1 MKILSQTILLFVFS
15 VSCHVMSCHV
25 MSCHVMSGHAS
36 CYRDAGLV
44 VPEFAELVC
53 GAGGVHRG
61 AHNQCDQVHHRRH
74 GCTGMEYLYLF
85 SHIIKVWLAV
95 QKLKTVFF
103 KQVS

>member
-1 MKILSQTILLFVFS
+1 MVATRLYENIISDIWVYLML
-15 VSCHVMSCHV
+15 
-25 MSCHVMSGHAS
+25 
-36 CYRDAGLV
+36 CYRDAGRLGLEVADLV
-44 VPEFAELVC
+44 R